1 MAGRQAN
8 AGDRQAGGNA
18 EQAGDKE
25 GTGIEGFLASLKTD
39 EVTLYVH
46 REDLGKHGYLAPP
59 LKFNPVQHNIGHLY
73 EVILKRWGP
82 GSYWIRT
89 QAANGAGFGRGSFTL
104 DIADPTPLTP
114 PPTPIALTTAPPVA
128 AAPVGAAQGG
138 SDVNATLVLLIRE
151 LLQRVGGPNAGQI
164 DASSFTTALQGALTS
179 QQQSIAAVTQR
190 MDPNIQGFSIARELL
205 KLSRELGG
213 NGGGGEAAPAGGMN
227 ELMMLWMM
235 MQGGGQGGGGANSM
249 LPMMMM
255 MQGQGQGQ
263 QNPMQ
268 MMQMMQMMQQQQQQR
283 PQQQRPQQQQ
293 PPQQP
298 QPDPWGPFPGPWGP
312 TAAPRTV
319 AELERELAELRSRET
334 STPAT
339 TPATTT
345 TTTTPATTP
354 ATPANAAP
362 NMLQL
367 DGYAGAFGM
376 LKTQLG
382 LSDEEMMMGLNEM
395 TPEEQAAV
403 VTLTRTGIG

>member
-1 MAGRQAN
+1 MGQAADN
-8 AGDRQAGGNA
+8 KTTTVD
-18 EQAGDKE
+18 D
-25 GTGIEGFLASLKTD
+25 FLASLKTE

-46 REDLGKHGYLAPP
+46 REELGKRGYLRPP
-59 LKFNPVQHNIGHLY
+59 LRFDPKHHNIGHLM
-73 EVILKRWGP
+73 EVIFGRWGP
-82 GSYWIRT
+82 GAYWVRT
-89 QAANGAGFGRGSFTL
+89 QAKTGAGFGPGSFTL
-104 DIADPTPLTP
+104 EIEDPTPVTP
-114 PPTPIALTTAPPVA
+114 APVPMALTTAPPVA

-138 SDVNATLVLLIRE
+138 GDVNQTLVVLIRD
-151 LLQRVGGPNAGQI
+151 LLQRVGGSNAGQI
-164 DASSFTTALQGALTS
+164 DASSFTAALQGALTS

-205 KLSRELGG
+205 KLSRELG

-235 MQGGGQGGGGANSM
+235 MQGGGGQGGQGGGANNM

-255 MQGQGQGQ
+255 MMGQGQGQGQ

-268 MMQMMQMMQQQQQQR
+268 MMQMMQMMQQQQQR
-283 PQQQRPQQQQ
+283 PQQQRPQQP

-319 AELERELAELRSRET
+319 ADLERELAELRSRET
-334 STPAT
+334 STPETAT
-339 TPATTT
+339 TPATPAATPAT
-345 TTTTPATTP
+345 RPATTPATTP
-354 ATPANAAP
+354 ANAPP

-367 DGYAGAFGM
+367 DGYGGAFGM
-376 LKTQLG
+376 LKSQLG

-395 TPEEQAAV
+395 TPEERAAV
-403 VTLTRTGIG
+403 VTLTGTGLG